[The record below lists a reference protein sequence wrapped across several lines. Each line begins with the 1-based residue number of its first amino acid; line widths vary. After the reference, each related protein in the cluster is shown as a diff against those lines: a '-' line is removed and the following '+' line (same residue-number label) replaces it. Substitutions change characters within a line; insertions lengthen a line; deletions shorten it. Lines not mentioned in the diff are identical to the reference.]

1 MKITLEQ
8 RVTRL
13 ERLLSKGCKF
23 ESNIYEDIKT
33 LLNSALHNDDSWYTI
48 DVHKDYKNRSGRILV
63 DITDGD
69 DSDYGINDTYG
80 IESGY
85 AFPEGTSVYIVTA
98 IDGAGKV
105 IYELG
110 KCSTDNEAVDLIV
123 EDIITQ
129 ERSD

>member
-1 MKITLEQ
+1 MKRTLEQ
-8 RVTRL
+8 RVSRL
-13 ERLLSKGCKF
+13 ERLCCKF

-33 LLNSALHNDDSWYTI
+33 LLNSALHNNDSWYTI
-48 DVHKDYKNRSGRILV
+48 DVHKDYRNRSGRMLV

-69 DSDYGINDTYG
+69 DSGYGINNTYG

-85 AFPEGTSVYIVTA
+85 TFPEGDSVYIVTA

-105 IYELG
+105 MYELG

-129 ERSD
+129 ERSV